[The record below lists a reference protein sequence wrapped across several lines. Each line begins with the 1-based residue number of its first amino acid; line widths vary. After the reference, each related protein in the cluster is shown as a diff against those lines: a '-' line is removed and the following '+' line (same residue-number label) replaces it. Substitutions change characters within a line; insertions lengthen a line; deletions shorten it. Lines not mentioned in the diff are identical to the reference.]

1 MSKTTEELENELKS
15 IRTKEELE
23 KWMDKNQKPEVRFC
37 DYFVGLCEQKGMKP
51 GNLVGNISLSKAY
64 IYALANGEKLPSKD
78 AVIKIAIGLKATVT
92 ETNRLLKLSGNKEL
106 YPRREEDAVV
116 EFGIRNQWEAYQIE
130 ELLKKR
136 GLNMQ
141 LTDEE

>member
-23 KWMDKNQKPEVRFC
+23 EWMDKNQKPEVRFC

-64 IYALANGEKLPSKD
+64 IYALANVEKLPSKD

>member
-1 MSKTTEELENELKS
+1 
-15 IRTKEELE
+15 
-23 KWMDKNQKPEVRFC
+23 MDKNQKPEVRFC

-64 IYALANGEKLPSKD
+64 IYALANGEKIPSKD

-92 ETNRLLKLSGNKEL
+92 ETNRLLKLSSNKEL